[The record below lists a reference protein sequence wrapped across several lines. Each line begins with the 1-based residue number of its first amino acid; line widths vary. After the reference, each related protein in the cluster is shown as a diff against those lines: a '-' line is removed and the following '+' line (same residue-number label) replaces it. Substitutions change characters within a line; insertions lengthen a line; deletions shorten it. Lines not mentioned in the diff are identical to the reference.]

1 MTKPKVETTMEIY
14 DVIII
19 GGGPAGV
26 SAAIYAKRKLLRTV
40 LISKEIGGQVL
51 LTSNIE
57 NYPGFVERSGIR
69 LAEYFEQQL
78 RELGVEIVEDVVREI
93 RIEGDSFR
101 AICEEGSEFFGKCVI
116 ATGGSSHKK
125 LNVPGEDEFFGKGV
139 YVCATCDA
147 PLTKNKTVAVVGG
160 GNAAFQSADLLARYA
175 NKVYLIHRKGEF
187 RADGLLINRV
197 KGHGN
202 VEIMTNVVV
211 REIRGKGRVE
221 SIKLESLESRRV
233 FELPVQKIFIE
244 IGKEV
249 KANYLMGLVQTN
261 QHNQVIVDRLQRTSC
276 RGIFAAGEITD
287 LPYGQAIISAGQGA
301 VAALAAFDYLSEKKG
316 SG

>member
-1 MTKPKVETTMEIY
+1 METY

-57 NYPGFVERSGIR
+57 NYPGFVEKSGIR
-69 LAEYFEQQL
+69 LGEYFEQQL
-78 RELGVEIVEDVVREI
+78 KELGVEIVEDMVREV
-93 RIEGDSFR
+93 RKEGNSFR
-101 AICEEGSEFFGKCVI
+101 AICEEGREFLGKSVI

-125 LNVPGEDEFFGKGV
+125 LNVPGEGEFFGRGV

-175 NKVYLIHRKGEF
+175 AKVYLIHHRGEF
-187 RADGLLINRV
+187 RADGLLVNRV

-202 VEIMTNVVV
+202 VEVMTNVAV
-211 REIRGKGRVE
+211 REIRGKDRVD
-221 SIKLESLESRRV
+221 SLLLENLESRRL
-233 FELPVQKIFIE
+233 FELPVQKVFIE
-244 IGKEV
+244 IGREV
-249 KANYLMGLVQTN
+249 KADYLKGLVLTN
-261 QHNQVIVDRLQRTSC
+261 QHGQVIVDRLQRTSC
-276 RGIFAAGEITD
+276 GGIFAAGEITD

-301 VAALAAFDYLSEKKG
+301 VAALAVFDYLSEKK
-316 SG
+316 S